1 MLLSLRDQMVKR
13 ASFVSESH
21 FLYSDDCKVY
31 CRENLDPNH
40 SRIKGLNESKK
51 EAGVS

>member
-1 MLLSLRDQMVKR
+1 MLISLRGQMVKR
-13 ASFVSESH
+13 ASFVSDH
-21 FLYSDDCKVY
+21 FHYSDDCEVY